1 MTVNR
6 NNLRELSSMDTGSC
20 RRNRSV
26 QSQDYELLLE
36 DCINLYE
43 ELESAM
49 DSIELLI
56 SEMTLAAEDIRDS
69 FEDIEQSMAACTRR
83 LRGLNREEA
92 HRKASFQGS
101 FDIPVPE
108 ADREETIVET
118 PKEGVFPLETLQ
130 CSPLCPRAGYLR
142 ARGPEGRADGASY

>member
-6 NNLRELSSMDTGSC
+6 DNLSELSSMDTGSC

-26 QSQDYELLLE
+26 RSQDYELLLE

-56 SEMTLAAEDIRDS
+56 SEMTMAAEDIRDS

-83 LRGLNREEA
+83 LRSLNSRNDA
-92 HRKASFQGS
+92 YRRSFFQGS
-101 FDIPVPE
+101 SDIPVPE
-108 ADREETIVET
+108 AGREETT
-118 PKEGVFPLETLQ
+118 AEGIPSSVSLQ
-130 CSPLCPRAGYLR
+130 RSPLCPRAGYLR
-142 ARGPEGRADGASY
+142 TRGPEGRADGASQ

>member
-6 NNLRELSSMDTGSC
+6 DNLRELSSMDTGSC

-26 QSQDYELLLE
+26 QSRDYELLLE

-56 SEMTLAAEDIRDS
+56 SEMTMAAEDIRDS
-69 FEDIEQSMAACTRR
+69 FEDIEQGMAACTGR
-83 LRGLNREEA
+83 LRSLNSRNDA
-92 HRKASFQGS
+92 YRRSFFQG
-101 FDIPVPE
+101 
-108 ADREETIVET
+108 
-118 PKEGVFPLETLQ
+118 
-130 CSPLCPRAGYLR
+130 
-142 ARGPEGRADGASY
+142 